1 MYKTS
6 LPKESITFVE
16 PKDDK
21 EDIILELKIIRNE
34 YRDLKK
40 RYDEL
45 KQRYVK
51 QNNELL
57 EYMKGEKHENNTRE
71 SETRITR
78 H

>member
-21 EDIILELKIIRNE
+21 EDIILELKILRNE
-34 YRDLKK
+34 YKELKRK
-40 RYDEL
+40 FDEL
-45 KQRYVK
+45 KQRYIK
-51 QNNELL
+51 QNRELL
-57 EYMKGEKHENNTRE
+57 EYMKGEKYENNTRE

>member
-6 LPKESITFVE
+6 LPKESITFVD

-40 RYDEL
+40 RYEEL

-57 EYMKGEKHENNTRE
+57 EYMKGEKYDNNR
-71 SETRITR
+71 SK
-78 H
+78 